1 MVVQESSQWESMDP
15 EGPLP
20 VGNCI
25 INMLFGPGVFKK
37 LDLLGLRG
45 NFAPLSE
52 LKSLMHSIL

>member
-1 MVVQESSQWESMDP
+1 MVVQEANQRESMGP

-25 INMLFGPGVFKK
+25 INMLLGARFFKK
-37 LDLLGLRG
+37 LDLLVLWG
-45 NFAPLSE
+45 NFALLSE